1 MMQAF
6 KTITGVMA
14 YLPISNIDTDMI
26 IPKQYL
32 KTIKRTG
39 LGSYLFAEMRYDE
52 ANKPKTDFILNQPDF
67 KNAEILLTE
76 ENFGC
81 GSSREHA
88 VWSLIDFGITVVIA
102 PSFADIFYSNC
113 FKNGLLPITLS
124 KADIQQLIA
133 KKNNLVTVNLEDQLI
148 RVESL
153 EIPFS
158 IDAWRRET
166 LLKGLDEIGET
177 LSYEKEIT
185 AFETK
190 QKIDQPWLFSG
201 VKHHA

>member
-1 MMQAF
+1 MQAF
-6 KTITGVMA
+6 KTISGTLA

-39 LGSYLFAEMRYDE
+39 LGRYLFAEMRYDE
-52 ANKPKTDFILNQPDF
+52 ANNLKKDFILNQPEF
-67 KNAEILLTE
+67 KNTKILLTE

-88 VWSLIDFGITVVIA
+88 VWSLMDFGIAVVIA

-113 FKNGLLPITLS
+113 FKNGLLPIVLPKT
-124 KADIQQLIA
+124 DIQPLIGQQ
-133 KKNNLVTVNLEDQLI
+133 NPVVTVNLEAQMI
-148 RVESL
+148 GVGSL
-153 EIPFS
+153 KIPFHL
-158 IDAWRRET
+158 DVWRKDI
-166 LLKGLDEIGET
+166 LLKGQDEIAQT
-177 LSYEKEIT
+177 LLYEKEII

-190 QKIDQPWLFSG
+190 QKIQQPWLYLG
-201 VKHHA
+201 VKQHA

>member
-1 MMQAF
+1 
-6 KTITGVMA
+6 MA

>member
-1 MMQAF
+1 
-6 KTITGVMA
+6 MA

-32 KTIKRTG
+32 KTIQRTG
-39 LGSYLFAEMRYDE
+39 LGAYLFAELRYDE
-52 ANKPKTDFILNQPDF
+52 ANQLNPNFILNQPKF
-67 KNAEILLTE
+67 KNANILLAE

-88 VWSLIDFGITVVIA
+88 VWSLIDYGIRVIIA

-113 FKNGLLPITLS
+113 FKNGLLPIVLP
-124 KADIQQLIA
+124 KEQIEKLAE
-133 KKNNLVTVNLEDQLI
+133 KKHKTATVDLELQRIIIGL
-148 RVESL
+148 L

-158 IDAWRRET
+158 IDAYRRET

-177 LSYEKEIT
+177 LTYEEEIT
-185 AFETK
+185 SFESR
-190 QKIDQPWLFSG
+190 QKIIQPWLFLG
-201 VKHHA
+201 VLNHA